1 MNPAGRILSIYD
13 RLAQRR
19 ADDTPMLNVWAG
31 VFDLRLDS
39 PHLED
44 EVVTC
49 LQALRAEM
57 EFLRSRLTA
66 IDAPEDLAHVGIT
79 RLRNAASTTNLN
91 TPWKSL
97 SPETTRPENRLC
109 FAWANWALRD
119 EDEDD
124 LPDEELA
131 ALRTELESLESS
143 LNEAEMTTYL
153 RDFIQRQIDAI
164 RAALRVYRVQG
175 VRPIE
180 KALNEVAGAC
190 KLQEARIKTE
200 YATASEPT
208 KTVIQRTSDVI
219 EKTAKVADNLDKIR
233 KFGEGAWSL
242 ASNVGPL
249 LLTLVK

>member
-19 ADDTPMLNVWAG
+19 ADDTAMLHIWAG
-31 VFDLRLDS
+31 VFDLRLDG

-49 LQALRAEM
+49 LQALRSEI
-57 EFLRSRLTA
+57 EFLRSRLAA
-66 IDAPEDLAHVGIT
+66 IGAPEDLTYVGIT
-79 RLRNAASTTNLN
+79 RLRNVTSTTCLN
-91 TPWKSL
+91 TSWKSL
-97 SPETTRPENRLC
+97 STETTKPENRLC

-143 LNEAEMTTYL
+143 LKDAEMTSYL

-164 RAALRVYRVQG
+164 RAALRVYHVQG

-190 KLQEARIKTE
+190 KIQESRIKAE
-200 YATASEPT
+200 YVTASEPT
-208 KTVIQRTSDVI
+208 KSVIKRTGEVI

-249 LLTLVK
+249 LLNLVK

>member
-19 ADDTPMLNVWAG
+19 ADDTAMLHIWAG

-39 PHLED
+39 RHLED

-49 LQALRAEM
+49 LQALRSEI
-57 EFLRSRLTA
+57 EFLRSRLAA
-66 IDAPEDLAHVGIT
+66 IDAPEDLAHAGIT
-79 RLRNAASTTNLN
+79 RLRNATSTTYLN

-97 SPETTRPENRLC
+97 STETTRPENRLC

-124 LPDEELA
+124 LPDEDLA
-131 ALRTELESLESS
+131 NLRTELESLETS
-143 LNEAEMTTYL
+143 LNEAEMTPYL

-175 VRPIE
+175 VKPIE
-180 KALNEVAGAC
+180 EALQQVAGAC
-190 KLQEARIKTE
+190 MLQRSGIETE

-208 KTVIQRTSDVI
+208 KSVIKRTGEVI

-249 LLTLVK
+249 LLNLVK